1 MRFPCMWV
9 NIVCMSVHTKCLVEA
24 CKRLGVPH
32 SFVDGDENFLQVN
45 LSQRYYFP
53 GASTPFNDGAT
64 SKICRDK
71 EFSYKLLHGAINMP
85 KSMGFVDPEGPEG
98 YRGYARVNSS
108 EGIVENICAE
118 FSLPVIVKRNS
129 GSQGQHVFLCKTREE
144 VKAAVQVVFEKDE
157 ENMKGYD
164 HVVLAQEYVTGKK
177 EYRAVIF
184 EGQVL
189 LLYEKDVSDATFTGN
204 LSPLHWE
211 NSKAVHVTDPATIDR
226 IQAFTA
232 PIYPLLDL
240 RYGGLDII
248 EDENGKLSL
257 VELNSR
263 PGFGR
268 FAKDN
273 GSEPLV
279 QMYVKILKALQ

>member
-1 MRFPCMWV
+1 
-9 NIVCMSVHTKCLVEA
+9 MSVHTKCLTEA
-24 CKRLGVPH
+24 CKRLDIPH
-32 SFVDGDENFLQVN
+32 SFIADDENFLQVD
-45 LSQRYYFP
+45 LGGHRYYFP

-71 EFSYKLLHGAINMP
+71 EFSYKLLKGAIAMP
-85 KSMGFVDPEGPEG
+85 KSMGFVDPEGPEE
-98 YRGYARVNSS
+98 YRGWARADSADA
-108 EGIVENICAE
+108 IVESICAE
-118 FSLPVIVKRNS
+118 FALPVIVKRNS
-129 GSQGQHVFLCKTREE
+129 GSQGRHVFLCESRGE
-144 VKAAVQVVFEKDE
+144 VAAAVKKVFKKDE
-157 ENMKGYD
+157 KESNDYD
-164 HVVLAQEYVTGKK
+164 YVVLAQEYIKAKK
-177 EYRAVIF
+177 EYRAVVF
-184 EGQVL
+184 EKNIL
-189 LLYEKDVSDATFTGN
+189 LLYEKDVSDAVFTGN

-211 NSKAVHVTDPATIDR
+211 NSKAVQITDEKTIER
-226 IQAFTA
+226 LRAFTA

-248 EDENGKLSL
+248 EDDAGNLTL

-279 QMYVKILKALQ
+279 QMYMKILQALR

>member
-1 MRFPCMWV
+1 
-9 NIVCMSVHTKCLVEA
+9 MSVHTKCLIEA
-24 CKRLGVPH
+24 CKRLDILY
-32 SFVDGDENFLQVN
+32 SFVAGDENFLQVN
-45 LSQRYYFP
+45 LGGHRYYFP
-53 GASTPFNDGAT
+53 GASTPFNNGAT

-71 EFSYKLLHGAINMP
+71 EFSYKLLKDAIAMP

-98 YRGYARVNSS
+98 YRGYARVSS
-108 EGIVENICAE
+108 TEGIIENICAE
-118 FSLPVIVKRNS
+118 FKFPVIVKRNS
-129 GSQGQHVFLCKTREE
+129 GSQGQHVFLCKNRDE

-157 ENMKGYD
+157 KDSKGYD
-164 HVVLAQEYVTGKK
+164 HVVLAQEYIVAKK
-177 EYRAVIF
+177 EYRAVVF
-184 EGQVL
+184 EKNIL
-189 LLYEKDVSDATFTGN
+189 LLYEKDISGAVFTGN

-211 NSKAVHVTDPATIDR
+211 NSKAIRIIDEKTIGR
-226 IQAFTA
+226 MQAFTA

-248 EDENGKLSL
+248 EDASGNLSL

-279 QMYVKILKALQ
+279 QMYVKILSAISRP

>member
-1 MRFPCMWV
+1 MES
-9 NIVCMSVHTKCLVEA
+9 MSVHTKCLVEA
-24 CKRLGVPH
+24 CKRLDIPN
-32 SFVDGDENFLQVN
+32 SFIADDENFLQVN
-45 LSQRYYFP
+45 IGDSRYYFP
-53 GASTPFNDGAT
+53 GASTPFNDGST

-71 EFSYKLLHGAINMP
+71 EFTYKLLNGVIAMP

-98 YRGYARVNSS
+98 YRGYAHVSS
-108 EGIVENICAE
+108 HEEIIETICSE
-118 FSLPVIVKRNS
+118 FGFPVIVKRNS
-129 GSQGQHVFLCKTREE
+129 GSQGQHVFLCETQE
-144 VKAAVQVVFEKDE
+144 AVAEAVSKIFEKDGE
-157 ENMKGYD
+157 EPQKYD
-164 HVVLAQEYVTGKK
+164 HVALAQEYITGKK

-184 EGQVL
+184 EKNII
-189 LLYEKDVSDATFTGN
+189 LLYEKDITDATFTGN

-211 NSKAVHVTDPATIDR
+211 NSKAINVTDEKTIER
-226 IQAFTA
+226 LQTFTA

-248 EDENGKLSL
+248 EDASGNLSL

-279 QMYVKILKALQ
+279 KMYMKILKALQ